1 MCKGGYAAGQREQ
14 ASFEKVALGKGFSG
28 WQGKATGSV
37 LKRQPRQGFSG
48 WQGRGNRL
56 SFGDSGFKKVFFG
69 GKATGFRGK
78 GCLNKV
84 KMLRIFLFAAKKES
98 KTAAVPMR
106 RAPAKGPEGPFGNPK
121 GQ

>member
-1 MCKGGYAAGQREQ
+1 MRDFRKM
-14 ASFEKVALGKGFSG
+14 
-28 WQGKATGSV
+28 KATGFRLEIQA
-37 LKRQPRQGFSG
+37 LKS
-48 WQGRGNRL
+48 
-56 SFGDSGFKKVFFG
+56 FFG
-69 GKATGFRGK
+69 GKATGFREK